1 MIGIYKITNKL
12 NGKVYI
18 GQSRDIDARW
28 RQHCNAKDNY
38 AIHNAI
44 KKYGK
49 ENFSFEVLLECPAEM
64 LNVWERDMI
73 ALYDC
78 ISPNGY
84 NLTEGGEGHHHSE
97 ETKIK
102 ISNVQKGIPLS
113 EEHKRKLSE
122 SMKGKHHFEET
133 KIKISETLKGRI
145 PWNKGV
151 HLESPMKGKHHSEE
165 TRLKMSESQ
174 KGRHVSEETRLKM
187 SNAQKGKKHQPL
199 SAEHKRKISE
209 SMKGKKHQPRSE
221 EHKRKLSESLKGR
234 HWKIENG
241 KRIWY

>member
-18 GQSRDIDARW
+18 GQSIDIDARW
-28 RQHCNAKDNY
+28 KQHINAKDNF

-49 ENFSFEVLLECPAEM
+49 ENFKFEVLLECPADM

-78 ISPNGY
+78 MSPYGY
-84 NLTEGGEGHHHSE
+84 NLTEGGEGCQLSEEHKRKISESNKGHMVSE
-97 ETKIK
+97 ETRHK
-102 ISNVQKGIPLS
+102 ISESHKGRHVSEETRCKMSEVNKGKHLSEEHKRKISESLKGKKHQPCS

-122 SMKGKHHFEET
+122 S
-133 KIKISETLKGRI
+133 I
-145 PWNKGV
+145 
-151 HLESPMKGKHHSEE
+151 
-165 TRLKMSESQ
+165 
-174 KGRHVSEETRLKM
+174 
-187 SNAQKGKKHQPL
+187 
-199 SAEHKRKISE
+199 
-209 SMKGKKHQPRSE
+209 
-221 EHKRKLSESLKGR
+221 KGR

>member
-1 MIGIYKITNKL
+1 MKRSGIYLITNNI
-12 NGKVYI
+12 NGKQYI
-18 GQSRDIDARW
+18 GQSIDIDTRW
-28 RQHCNAKDNY
+28 RQHCNAKDNF

-49 ENFSFEVLLECPAEM
+49 ENFSFEVLLECPVDM

-84 NLTEGGEGHHHSE
+84 NLTEGGEGYKCSE

-102 ISNVQKGIPLS
+102 ISAA
-113 EEHKRKLSE
+113 
-122 SMKGKHHFEET
+122 M
-133 KIKISETLKGRI
+133 KGRI

-165 TRLKMSESQ
+165 AKKKMSEAK
-174 KGRHVSEETRLKM
+174 KGRISNRKGVPCSE
-187 SNAQKGKKHQPL
+187 
-199 SAEHKRKISE
+199 EHKRKISE
-209 SMKGKKHQPRSE
+209 ANKGRISNRKGKHHSE
-221 EHKRKLSESLKGR
+221 ESKRKMSESHKRLHKK
-234 HWKIENG
+234 
-241 KRIWY
+241 

>member
-28 RQHCNAKDNY
+28 RQHINAKDNF

-49 ENFSFEVLLECPAEM
+49 ENFKFEVLLECPTDM
-64 LNVWERDMI
+64 LDVWERDMI
-73 ALYDC
+73 ALYNC
-78 ISPNGY
+78 MSPYGY
-84 NLTEGGEGHHHSE
+84 NLTEGGEGQHLSE
-97 ETKIK
+97 EHKRK
-102 ISNVQKGIPLS
+102 ISNTLKGVKRKPCS

-122 SMKGKHHFEET
+122 S
-133 KIKISETLKGRI
+133 I
-145 PWNKGV
+145 
-151 HLESPMKGKHHSEE
+151 
-165 TRLKMSESQ
+165 
-174 KGRHVSEETRLKM
+174 
-187 SNAQKGKKHQPL
+187 
-199 SAEHKRKISE
+199 
-209 SMKGKKHQPRSE
+209 
-221 EHKRKLSESLKGR
+221 KGR

>member
-18 GQSRDIDARW
+18 GQSIDIDTRW
-28 RQHCNAKDNY
+28 RQHINAKDDML
-38 AIHNAI
+38 IHKSI
-44 KKYGK
+44 QKYGA

-64 LNVWERDMI
+64 LNDWERDMI

-84 NLTEGGEGHHHSE
+84 NLTEGGGGCKCSEETKKKMSKAKKGKPSWNKGIPCSAEHKRKISEANKGHHISEEHKRKISNAQKGKHLSE

-102 ISNVQKGIPLS
+102 ISN
-113 EEHKRKLSE
+113 
-122 SMKGKHHFEET
+122 
-133 KIKISETLKGRI
+133 TLKGVKQK
-145 PWNKGV
+145 P
-151 HLESPMKGKHHSEE
+151 HSEE
-165 TRLKMSESQ
+165 QKRKMKGLK
-174 KGRHVSEETRLKM
+174 
-187 SNAQKGKKHQPL
+187 KGK
-199 SAEHKRKISE
+199 
-209 SMKGKKHQPRSE
+209 
-221 EHKRKLSESLKGR
+221 

>member
-1 MIGIYKITNKL
+1 MTGIYKITNKL

-18 GQSRDIDARW
+18 GQSIDIDTRW
-28 RQHCNAKDNY
+28 RQHINAKDNY

-49 ENFSFEVLLECPAEM
+49 ENFKFEVLLECPEDM

-84 NLTEGGEGHHHSE
+84 NLTEGGEGY
-97 ETKIK
+97 
-102 ISNVQKGIPLS
+102 QC
-113 EEHKRKLSE
+113 
-122 SMKGKHHFEET
+122 
-133 KIKISETLKGRI
+133 
-145 PWNKGV
+145 
-151 HLESPMKGKHHSEE
+151 SEE
-165 TRLKMSESQ
+165 TRLKMSRAKKGIKKGPPSIETKKKISESN
-174 KGRHVSEETRLKM
+174 KGKHRSEEARLKM
-187 SNAQKGKKHQPL
+187 SNIRKGIPRSEEFKRKISNAQKGKYL
-199 SAEHKRKISE
+199 SEEHKRKISE
-209 SMKGKKHQPRSE
+209 SMKGKKHQPLSA
-221 EHKRKLSESLKGR
+221 EHKRKLSDAKKGR